1 MLNDKELFAEIVPAQ
16 AMGIELASYK
26 TKELVLTAPL
36 EMNSND
42 KGTFFAGS
50 IYSTMVL
57 SGWAL
62 VTMVLSDRGIM
73 AEVVIATSTIDYT
86 APAKDDVESHAGLV
100 DSDGIEKL
108 LESIEVKGRG
118 KILVTSELISGGV
131 KCAAFSGTYVAKEVD
146 SDKSMS
152 LN

>member
-1 MLNDKELFAEIVPAQ
+1 VLNDIELFAEIVPAQ

-26 TKELVLTAPL
+26 RKEVVLTAPL

-57 SGWAL
+57 SGWSL
-62 VTMVLSDRGIM
+62 VTMVLSDRGIKG
-73 AEVVIATSTIDYT
+73 EVVIATSTIDYI
-86 APAKDDVESHAGLV
+86 APAKSDVESHACLV

-108 LESIEVKGRG
+108 LESIEAKGRG
-118 KILVTSELISGGV
+118 KILVTSELISDGE
-131 KCAAFSGTYVAKEVD
+131 KCAVFSGTYVARVRND
-146 SDKSMS
+146 T
-152 LN
+152 